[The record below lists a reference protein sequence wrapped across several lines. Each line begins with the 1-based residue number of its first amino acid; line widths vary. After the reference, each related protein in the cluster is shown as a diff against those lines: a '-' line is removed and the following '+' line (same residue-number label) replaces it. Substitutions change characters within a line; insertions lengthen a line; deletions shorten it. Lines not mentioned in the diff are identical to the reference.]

1 MGLNDF
7 VKKEMRIRWYG
18 KNNGRKRFIKFQRR
32 KAMQRK
38 KFESIKGY
46 KHPLI
51 ASGATTIGSACCA
64 PDKIIARIKKL
75 ERREDNIFEPI
86 LEKLSTIA
94 SGATP
99 IGSTG
104 RAPDDDESID

>member
-1 MGLNDF
+1 MILSNRDENKKVGKTMEKKGLLSF
-7 VKKEMRIRWYG
+7 RKPSCAKEIFECM
-18 KNNGRKRFIKFQRR
+18 NGC
-32 KAMQRK
+32 
-38 KFESIKGY
+38 

-51 ASGATTIGSACCA
+51 ASGATTIGSAGRT

-75 ERREDNIFEPI
+75 ERREDSIFEPI
-86 LEKLSTIA
+86 LKNLSTIA

-104 RAPDDDESID
+104 RAPDDDGKH

>member
-1 MGLNDF
+1 MVG
-7 VKKEMRIRWYG
+7 KKQWEEKVYSVS
-18 KNNGRKRFIKFQRR
+18 
-32 KAMQRK
+32 K
-38 KFESIKGY
+38 KKSCAKEIFESIKGC

-51 ASGATTIGSACCA
+51 ASGATTIGSAGRA
-64 PDKIIARIKKL
+64 PDRIIARIKKL

-86 LEKLSTIA
+86 LKKLSTIA

-104 RAPDDDESID
+104 RAPDDDGNH